1 MRSQPDLNDND
12 PPLVTLAPLMCALAR
27 LRIASHIICAVNAG
41 ELDTES
47 LGSAVHMARSA
58 IAILEAPAA

>member
-12 PPLVTLAPLMCALAR
+12 PLIVALAR
-27 LRIASHIICAVNAG
+27 IRIAGHIVCAVRAG
-41 ELDTES
+41 ELETES

-58 IAILEAPAA
+58 IAILETPAA